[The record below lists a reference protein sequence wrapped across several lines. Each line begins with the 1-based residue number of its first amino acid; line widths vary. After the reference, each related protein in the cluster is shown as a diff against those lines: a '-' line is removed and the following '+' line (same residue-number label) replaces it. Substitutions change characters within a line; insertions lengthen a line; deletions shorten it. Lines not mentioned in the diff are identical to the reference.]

1 MSEQFP
7 YLKDDSVVEV
17 QRGPEPGGVGGAY
30 RAFGETLRGLKT
42 TMARLIE
49 GPMTIQYPEEKTPVY
64 PRFRGRHKLH
74 KFEDTGLEKCVGCSL
89 CAAACPA
96 DCIRVVAA
104 ENIPGERVSAGE
116 RYAAVYEINL
126 SRCIFCGYCEI
137 ACPFDAITMGHDYEM
152 ADYGR
157 EDLIFTKEMLLAE
170 PLDRTPLKAGGR
182 VVEAVLFFVAAIGA
196 LGGAIGVIAMRNPF
210 YGVLAL
216 IVHLFS
222 LAVLFLLLTAAF
234 VAAAQVVVYAGAVM
248 VLYVFVVAYVGGGA
262 ESAWEPIPGQRF
274 LAPLLGVA
282 LFVELA
288 VAVLASSLLALGHDG
303 PHVNPGFGD
312 PAAIGYLLLE
322 KFLIPFEASSMLLM
336 LAAVGAI
343 VLASRQEGESA

>member
-1 MSEQFP
+1 
-7 YLKDDSVVEV
+7 
-17 QRGPEPGGVGGAY
+17 
-30 RAFGETLRGLKT
+30 
-42 TMARLIE
+42 
-49 GPMTIQYPEEKTPVY
+49 
-64 PRFRGRHKLH
+64 
-74 KFEDTGLEKCVGCSL
+74 
-89 CAAACPA
+89 
-96 DCIRVVAA
+96 
-104 ENIPGERVSAGE
+104 
-116 RYAAVYEINL
+116 
-126 SRCIFCGYCEI
+126 
-137 ACPFDAITMGHDYEM
+137 
-152 ADYGR
+152 
-157 EDLIFTKEMLLAE
+157 
-170 PLDRTPLKAGGR
+170 
-182 VVEAVLFFVAAIGA
+182 VEAVLFFVAAIGA

-274 LAPLLGVA
+274 LAPLLGTA

-343 VLASRQEGESA
+343 VLAARRDPAEGVGRGSSEHSSEAPAERSEDPLAAPAHAGGAPS